1 MPRRGPEHEEEG
13 STLTPAKTMTIT
25 VRFFGG
31 LREASGT
38 SMLSVSVG
46 EGGRFSDLTT
56 ILADLLPHARERIRA
71 GLAQGYVH
79 VLVDGHD
86 VDLLA
91 GEDPILSD
99 GATVVF
105 IPPLGGG

>member
-1 MPRRGPEHEEEG
+1 MTEAR
-13 STLTPAKTMTIT
+13 TMAIT

-31 LREASGT
+31 LREVSGT
-38 SMLSVSVG
+38 GALSVSMEHG
-46 EGGRFSDLTT
+46 AHFSDLTT
-56 ILADLLPHARERIRA
+56 ILDRLLPQAKEKIRA

-99 GATVVF
+99 GATVVLV
-105 IPPLGGG
+105 PPLGGG